1 MDNTVDATVPVGP
14 EAAAALA
21 DARNREAISRLV
33 SRVLR
38 PRSGPSPLAQAI
50 ADAKQEARANGLTD
64 ADIDAELA
72 AYNAERRTSRAV
84 DRSFSTLRPWWARH
98 SRSTA
103 CQSGRCFMP
112 RRRVSSC
119 SPTRLT
125 ARSPRC
131 WDGPK
136 SARAISCE
144 RRGRILDILRG
155 AAVWLKPVT
164 RVTDC
169 RDQKDDKYL
178 ELAFASGA
186 EIIVS
191 SDDDL
196 TALHPW
202 RGIDILRPADYLQ
215 RQKS

>member
-1 MDNTVDATVPVGP
+1 M
-14 EAAAALA
+14 
-21 DARNREAISRLV
+21 
-33 SRVLR
+33 
-38 PRSGPSPLAQAI
+38 
-50 ADAKQEARANGLTD
+50 
-64 ADIDAELA
+64 
-72 AYNAERRTSRAV
+72 
-84 DRSFSTLRPWWARH
+84 
-98 SRSTA
+98 
-103 CQSGRCFMP
+103 
-112 RRRVSSC
+112 SSC

-136 SARAISCE
+136 FARAISCE